1 MADRITLAAEPRTV
15 VGKQVRG
22 LRRKGV
28 VPVVLYGHK
37 REPLALQIEERAL
50 RKTLKQ
56 AGGYHLVELNFG
68 GEPHLSLAREVQQ
81 HPITRAI
88 LHADFQEVVMNEK
101 VVLSVP
107 LHFVGDAPAVK
118 AGLGLLIHTRESV
131 QLEALPGDLI
141 NSIAVDVSALE
152 AAGQA
157 VHVSDLRV
165 PASVRIMTDPH
176 ETVARIQAMKEEVL
190 TEVAAEEVTA
200 EVELIKK
207 DKPLTDEDEEAGEE
221 K

>member
-1 MADRITLAAEPRTV
+1 MADKITLAAEPRKV
-15 VGKQVRG
+15 IGKQVRG

-28 VPVVLYGHK
+28 VPVILYGHQ

-56 AGGYHLVELNFG
+56 AGGYHLIELSFS

-88 LHADFQEVVMNEK
+88 LHADFQEVVMSEK

-107 LHFVGDAPAVK
+107 LHFTGEAPAVK

-131 QLEALPGDLI
+131 QIEALPGDLI

-152 AAGQA
+152 TAGQA
-157 VHVSDLRV
+157 IHVSDLNV
-165 PASVRIMTDPH
+165 PASVRVMTDPH

-190 TEVAAEEVTA
+190 TEAVAEEVTA
-200 EVELIKK
+200 EVEVIKK
-207 DKPLTDEDEEAGEE
+207 EKAATEEEEEAGEE